1 MEDKPF
7 KEITLMTRQLG
18 KMKVITSIMQAAEF
32 IVNEWPGT
40 DTERLDIAKLALL
53 ECYDGTLSP
62 GIVAWLSSLTQSE
75 GSRHLR
81 RGSWSPA
88 VNRETGEVGNGKMR
102 RRARESSWTL

>member
-40 DTERLDIAKLALL
+40 DTERLDIAKHALL

-62 GIVAWLSSLTQSE
+62 GIVAWLLLMQQRKPTFT
-75 GSRHLR
+75 SRQLVARHQTTNWKS
-81 RGSWSPA
+81 G
-88 VNRETGEVGNGKMR
+88 
-102 RRARESSWTL
+102 ARERCGAELNRTSL

>member
-32 IVNEWPGT
+32 IVNQWPGT
-40 DTERLDIAKLALL
+40 DTEKLDIAKHALL
-53 ECYDGTLSP
+53 D
-62 GIVAWLSSLTQSE
+62 
-75 GSRHLR
+75 LR

-88 VNRETGEVGNGKMR
+88 IKRQTGKVAQGKDAAEGIKQRSRAKLRET
-102 RRARESSWTL
+102 AS

>member
-40 DTERLDIAKLALL
+40 DTEKLDIAKHALL

-62 GIVAWLSSLTQSE
+62 GIVAWLY
-75 GSRHLR
+75 
-81 RGSWSPA
+81 
-88 VNRETGEVGNGKMR
+88 
-102 RRARESSWTL
+102 